1 MVFQLLLDG
10 LAITKISIKLEKKKK
25 NAIFIGSKS
34 KLIITSK
41 LNVAYMSIDFNKQP
55 NVLKTI
61 TEIKFRLGSSFFNPI
76 AKRVSIQHSN

>member
-1 MVFQLLLDG
+1 MVFQLLLDS
-10 LAITKISIKLEKKKK
+10 LAITKISIKLEKKN

-41 LNVAYMSIDFNKQP
+41 LKVAYMSIDFNKQP